1 MKAWKAVLIAV
12 AGVAIFSFIGAQAV
26 VAGLAAAAVIAFGP
40 KRLRSLPRA
49 VREDAAVH
57 MLGIIAAALISFGM
71 SCASKFI
78 TGVELAAFMSL
89 AAWLIIGS
97 AVLMGAFHF
106 ACYPVKPVMSRP
118 PAIRQERDYRRSL
131 PRAS

>member
-1 MKAWKAVLIAV
+1 ML
-12 AGVAIFSFIGAQAV
+12 SYIGAQAV
-26 VAGLAAAAVIAFGP
+26 VAGIAVAAVIAFGP

-49 VREDAAVH
+49 VREDAAVQL
-57 MLGIIAAALISFGM
+57 LGIITAALIAFGM
-71 SCASKFI
+71 SCVSKFI
-78 TGVELAAFMSL
+78 TSVELAAFMSL

-97 AVLMGAFHF
+97 AALMGAFHF
-106 ACYPVKPVMSRP
+106 TCYPVKPVMSRP